1 MARSMREVIPV
12 GGSTGDQDLEWLCLA
27 PEDRRPG
34 WGTPVAPQSSTRGS
48 ESRTIPAV
56 DPAALRLEPLLGRLV
71 NYERTRPTQRVWDL
85 ATIEALL
92 ARPGAGKKPG
102 PAVQVGGSKGKGTTC
117 AFLAALAEQAG
128 LRPGVYLSPH
138 VDTLLERIRIGAD
151 CITVERLEALLREVL
166 AFAEGRG
173 LQATFFEAMTAA
185 AAAEFAAQRVGLAI
199 WEVGLGG
206 RYDATTAVPVD
217 ASIVTGIELEH
228 TEVLGPTTTAIA
240 GEKAPVIRPGGRG
253 FTAASGDAL
262 GVIECHAANVGARLS
277 VFGRDL
283 RIEEERLEGLRCR
296 GTLALPGGRRMPF
309 ELPDARAYELPALA
323 LAVAA
328 FAELCPNAP
337 IHLEPAPRPTLP
349 CRFELVP
356 SPDGEPLVLDG
367 AHTEQSMAAVA
378 RELQRRWP
386 GQKVAVLFSCA
397 AGKRWRE
404 ALSQLLPIAD
414 SFVVTELS
422 GTVGEAPHAI
432 ADWLRSQGRA
442 CVLADGPASA
452 LAALLALPSPRLV
465 TGSFYLAGEVRR
477 MLRAR

>member
-1 MARSMREVIPV
+1 MVDTRQRIAHH
-12 GGSTGDQDLEWLCLA
+12 
-27 PEDRRPG
+27 PG
-34 WGTPVAPQSSTRGS
+34 
-48 ESRTIPAV
+48 V

-117 AFLAALAEQAG
+117 AFLAAFAERAG
-128 LRPGVYLSPH
+128 LRHGVYLSPH
-138 VDTLLERIRIGAD
+138 VDTLLERIRIGPE
-151 CITVERLEALLREVL
+151 CIAVERLERLLCEVL
-166 AFAEGRG
+166 SFAEAAG

-185 AAAEFAAQRVGLAI
+185 AAAEFAAARVELAI

-228 TEVLGPTTTAIA
+228 TEVLGSTVAAIA

-253 FTAASGDAL
+253 FTAAQGDAL
-262 GVIECHAANVGARLS
+262 RVIEQHAASVGARLS
-277 VFGRDL
+277 VLGRDL
-283 RIEEERLEGLRCR
+283 RIEGERWDGLRCR
-296 GTLALPGGRRMPF
+296 GLLALPNGQRVPF
-309 ELPDARAYELPALA
+309 DLPDARAYELPALA
-323 LAVAA
+323 LAAAA
-328 FAELCPNAP
+328 FAELCPSAP
-337 IHLEPAPRPTLP
+337 LHLDPAPRPTLP

-356 SPDGEPLVLDG
+356 GPGGEPLVLDG

-386 GQKVAVLFSCA
+386 GQRVSVLFSCA

-422 GTVGEAPHAI
+422 GTVGEAPLAI
-432 ADWLRSQGRA
+432 AEWLRSQGRVCA
-442 CVLADGPASA
+442 LADGPAPA
-452 LAALLALPSPRLV
+452 LAALLALPGPRLV